1 MQTNTLP
8 SDRTTLLEHAQRL
21 LASGNA
27 LSALSL
33 ARAAAAAA
41 AGVESESQVEVEVE
55 VVLAAA
61 LVQTRDFSAALSLLK
76 RTKQIDAKVAELR
89 LVAAL
94 ELANSMSFEDVELDD
109 ALKRAKMCARKPLS
123 LLRLMVTASLKLGK
137 LKDAQNALWEVLV
150 LEPYSIHEAKLLV
163 SKCNIAPS
171 QELSLTLN
179 AIQSVQNWDFE
190 EAKRLLG
197 SSTNI
202 ETMLQLATY
211 HVKEGDYAEAK
222 TLFQLIR
229 QRDPYFIKGMD
240 LYARILQRDAP
251 PLELNIFATTLLSIA
266 PHAPEPWVAMARYC
280 ESKQDWDRAMHLV
293 DKSLSLDSA
302 HVEGYLLKGTLYLSL
317 AKSHEAV
324 SSFRQAH
331 TLSPSY
337 ESYRGLMESY
347 IASKRTAEA
356 LATAKEAMQRMK
368 ENARAIVLVGVVLSH
383 IPGRQ
388 PQARLAFQ
396 KALTLD
402 PRCTEAIFALASSYS
417 SEQNHRAAAQFLTKS
432 LLHINNH
439 VIHTRLGDVYAVMK
453 EYEVAMEHYNIALKM
468 APEYEGAVGGFG
480 RVEKLIDVDR
490 NGEEG
495 EGGSVMEEEEMGDD
509 ANEGDF

>member
-1 MQTNTLP
+1 
-8 SDRTTLLEHAQRL
+8 DRTTLLEHAQRL

-33 ARAAAAAA
+33 ARPAAAAA
-41 AGVESESQVEVEVE
+41 AGVQVEVEVE

-94 ELANSMSFEDVELDD
+94 ELANSTLFEDVELDD

-137 LKDAQNALWEVLV
+137 LKDAQNALWEVLA

-293 DKSLSLDSA
+293 DKSLSLDSG

-388 PQARLAFQ
+388 PQRS
-396 KALTLD
+396 
-402 PRCTEAIFALASSYS
+402 PI
-417 SEQNHRAAAQFLTKS
+417 LTKS